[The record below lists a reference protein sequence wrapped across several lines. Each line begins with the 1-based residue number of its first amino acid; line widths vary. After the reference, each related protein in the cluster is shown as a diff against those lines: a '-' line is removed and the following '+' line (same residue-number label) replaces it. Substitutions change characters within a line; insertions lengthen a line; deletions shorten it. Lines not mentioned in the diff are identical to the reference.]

1 MKGKCGCCT
10 QLGELERFPVPL
22 PAGGS
27 IEVMMCES
35 CRNGDPIERFME
47 FVMVPMGVLR
57 KTGERRNGKDLYE
70 SLIYP
75 KN

>member
-1 MKGKCGCCT
+1 MKGKCECCT
-10 QLGELERFPVPL
+10 QLGELERFPAPL
-22 PAGGS
+22 PAGRS
-27 IEVMMCES
+27 IEVMMCEP

-57 KTGERRNGKDLYE
+57 KTGRRRNGKNIYK